1 MLETRCRVR
10 SARAPAAC
18 ISFVCWGQTTAMK
31 ITCPSCNTSYAVNA
45 ETFPADG
52 RNVRCARCR
61 SVWHAVAYLP
71 EADILPPEREGQA
84 EPAPAIAKAQPS
96 EAPDPDPADP
106 AKAETAPE
114 TAPEMAVTNV
124 ARPSSPASPK
134 APATG
139 ARLMDTGP
147 EGEAAGMTAEDAPPV
162 PAHLAAHRAARRA
175 ARTPRIRVK
184 SSGNRGLTAFLV
196 GVAIAVAVAAVQFRE
211 DVVRSLPSTAGLY
224 ALAGLPVNLRG
235 LEFSGITQ
243 RRDFDDGLPVLIV
256 EGEIHNLE
264 AASLPVPA
272 LRFSLRGQGGSEI
285 YAWTIEPRQKIIE
298 AGASMTFRTRL
309 ASPPRNADDML
320 IRFIDRRRQTVGL
333 APG

>member
-1 MLETRCRVR
+1 
-10 SARAPAAC
+10 
-18 ISFVCWGQTTAMK
+18 MK

-61 SVWHAVAYLP
+61 SVWHAVAYAS
-71 EADILPPEREGQA
+71 EADILPPDREGRA
-84 EPAPAIAKAQPS
+84 KPGPVIAKAQPS

-114 TAPEMAVTNV
+114 TAVTKV
-124 ARPSSPASPK
+124 ARPSSPAPPP
-134 APATG
+134 APVTG

-147 EGEAAGMTAEDAPPV
+147 EGEAAGMTAEDGSPV

-175 ARTPRIRVK
+175 ARRPRIRVK
-184 SSGNRGLTAFLV
+184 SSGNSGLTAFLA

-224 ALAGLPVNLRG
+224 ALAGMPVNLRG

-264 AASLPVPA
+264 EASLPVPA

-298 AGASMTFRTRL
+298 AGATMTFRTRL